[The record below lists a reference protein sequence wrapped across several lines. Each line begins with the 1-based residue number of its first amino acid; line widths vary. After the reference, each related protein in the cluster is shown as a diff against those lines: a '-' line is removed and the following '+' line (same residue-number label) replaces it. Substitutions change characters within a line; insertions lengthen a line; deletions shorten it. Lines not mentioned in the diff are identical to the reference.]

1 MNHPERILFIDAE
14 TTGLDPY
21 NDEIVSLAIVDGNGE
36 TVFYDYIRPEKRRRW
51 PNATEINGITW
62 KDVKDKKT
70 LMDHEPELGPVF
82 ANAKKIVGYN
92 IDFDIRFL
100 IQAGIPLDHVETFC
114 VMKEFSSVYGR
125 WSEWKQ
131 RNNYVSLV
139 KCADY
144 YGFKFKPHDA
154 LEDAKTTRNCYA
166 RLMKDPNYLRKIG
179 QAPENKEQEEEESG
193 GFGAGC
199 MVGVIVL
206 LLLIVFVLLF

>member
-21 NDEIVSLAIVDGNGE
+21 NDEIISLAIVDGNGE

-51 PNATEINGITW
+51 PKATEVNGITW
-62 KDVKDKKT
+62 KDVENKKT
-70 LMDHEPELGPVF
+70 LMDLEPELGPVF
-82 ANAKKIVGYN
+82 ANARKIVGYN
-92 IDFDIRFL
+92 VDFDIRFL

-114 VMKEFSSVYGR
+114 VMKEFSSVYGE

-144 YGFKFKPHDA
+144 YGFRFKPHDA

-179 QAPENKEQEEEESG
+179 QAPESKEQEEEESG
-193 GFGAGC
+193 GCGAGC

>member
-70 LMDHEPELGPVF
+70 LMDHEPELGPVY
-82 ANAKKIVGYN
+82 ANARKIVGYN

-131 RNNYVSLV
+131 RNNYVSLE

-193 GFGAGC
+193 GCGAGC